1 MGINFEKMVKKGTKK
16 ETVITQAQTKKE
28 ETKNKKK
35 MSIDSKE
42 EKSEEI
48 IEDNE
53 SSMEV
58 EEEESEEMNNN
69 GVRNSR
75 VAKATKDMEKMETIE
90 NNNTGVI
97 YIGHLPWGF
106 DEKGVK
112 KYFEQFGNITRIML
126 PRSSK
131 SGRVKGYGFVEF
143 DAMEIAEVA
152 AKTMNNYILFDRMLI
167 CNVVSDTSKYNLL
180 FKKCKN
186 VFKFHNKYN
195 AYIFERNK
203 PKSKHELKDYVN
215 TLLEKENKK
224 REKLKEMKLDFDFPG
239 FGALLNLNEKKSNV
253 KSAKETKSKEKVK
266 ESIEVVAK
274 GKGSKAKTTKKK

>member
-1 MGINFEKMVKKGTKK
+1 MVKKGNNKK
-16 ETVITQAQTKKE
+16 ETVITKAQTKKE

-42 EKSEEI
+42 SLAEKSEEI

-58 EEEESEEMNNN
+58 EEEQSQENNN
-69 GVRNSR
+69 FVKGSR
-75 VAKATKDMEKMETIE
+75 VAKAAKNMEAMEAIE
-90 NNNTGVI
+90 KGETGVI

-112 KYFEQFGNITRIML
+112 KYFEQFGTITRIML

-143 DAMEIAEVA
+143 DTMEVAEVA